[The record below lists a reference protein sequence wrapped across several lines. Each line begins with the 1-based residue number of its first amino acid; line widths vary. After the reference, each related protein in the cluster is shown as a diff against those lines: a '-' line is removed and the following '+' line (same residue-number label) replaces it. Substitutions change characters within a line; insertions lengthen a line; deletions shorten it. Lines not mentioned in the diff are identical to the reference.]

1 MSKPFGYGA
10 MLRTTAANHEN
21 GYSYQEGMEFEVED
35 YATAEEADSDDGYGY
50 YYGSNNGGCN
60 NVEVREDHVELVK
73 SKEQMDA
80 RSIPTK
86 AEVAEHIASESM
98 GFGDD
103 IEFDEADYSAK
114 DGTFEIY
121 GTKDGLRFA
130 ATVRVLTVE
139 RTDF

>member
-1 MSKPFGYGA
+1 MA
-10 MLRTTAANHEN
+10 RTTVAHHEN
-21 GYSYQEGMEFEVED
+21 GYKYGQGVEFEIED
-35 YATAEEADSDDGYGY
+35 YATAEQAESSDGYGY
-50 YYGSNNGGCN
+50 YMGSNQGGFN

-73 SKEQMDA
+73 SREEMAA
-80 RSIPTK
+80 RTIPTL
-86 AEVAEHIASESM
+86 AEVAEHIASEAT

-121 GTKDGLRFA
+121 GSKDGLRFA
-130 ATVRVLTVE
+130 ACVKVLTVE

>member
-1 MSKPFGYGA
+1 MA
-10 MLRTTAANHEN
+10 RTTVAHHEN
-21 GYSYQEGMEFEVED
+21 GYSYQDGMEFEVED
-35 YATAEEADSDDGYGY
+35 YVTPEEAESDDGYGY
-50 YYGSNNGGCN
+50 YYGSNQGGFN

-80 RSIPTK
+80 RAIPTK

-121 GTKDGLRFA
+121 GSKDGLRFA
-130 ATVRVLTVE
+130 ATVQVLTVE